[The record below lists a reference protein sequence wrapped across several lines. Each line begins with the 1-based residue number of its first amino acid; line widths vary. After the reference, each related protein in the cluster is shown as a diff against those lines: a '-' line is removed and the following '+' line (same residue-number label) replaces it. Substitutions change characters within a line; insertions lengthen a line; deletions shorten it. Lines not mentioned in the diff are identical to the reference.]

1 MKIKNICC
9 IGAGYVGGPTMA
21 VIADKCPDIQ
31 IHVVDFNKERINKW
45 NDVDVNNLPIFEPGL
60 AEIVERCRGKN
71 LHFSTGIN
79 ERIRK
84 SDMVFISVNT
94 PTKKYGLGAGKA
106 SDLKWVEACAR
117 QVANNATGH
126 TIVVEKSTLPVR
138 TAEVIKSILDATKKD
153 SERSEIK
160 TFDVLSNPEFLAE
173 GTAINDLLYPDRVLI
188 GGENQLSI
196 NALSD
201 IYAKW
206 VTKEKILQTN
216 IWSSELAKLTANAF
230 LAQRISSINSIGAL
244 CEATGADVREVSRA
258 IGADSRIGS
267 KFLDAGPGFGG
278 SCFKKDILNLVYLS
292 EYFGLY
298 EVAKFWES
306 VVTLNNWHQKR
317 ISKLI
322 TNKLFGTISGKK
334 IIILGFAF
342 KGNTNDTR
350 ESAAIL
356 ICKDLLNEGAFLFI
370 HDPKVSKEQ
379 IINDLGSKPY
389 SENKKQLN
397 SFDVK
402 GNWEFI
408 HDIDESFFE
417 ADAIVIL
424 TEWEE
429 YKNINWDLAEKR
441 MRKPAWIFDSR
452 SLIDPEDIKKNDFN
466 FWRIGD
472 GS

>member
-1 MKIKNICC
+1 MASKKNFKT
-9 IGAGYVGGPTMA
+9 YY
-21 VIADKCPDIQ
+21 KQ
-31 IHVVDFNKERINKW
+31 I
-45 NDVDVNNLPIFEPGL
+45 
-60 AEIVERCRGKN
+60 
-71 LHFSTGIN
+71 
-79 ERIRK
+79 
-84 SDMVFISVNT
+84 
-94 PTKKYGLGAGKA
+94 
-106 SDLKWVEACAR
+106 
-117 QVANNATGH
+117 
-126 TIVVEKSTLPVR
+126 
-138 TAEVIKSILDATKKD
+138 
-153 SERSEIK
+153 
-160 TFDVLSNPEFLAE
+160 
-173 GTAINDLLYPDRVLI
+173 
-188 GGENQLSI
+188 
-196 NALSD
+196 
-201 IYAKW
+201 
-206 VTKEKILQTN
+206 
-216 IWSSELAKLTANAF
+216 IWHNF
-230 LAQRISSINSIGAL
+230 R
-244 CEATGADVREVSRA
+244 
-258 IGADSRIGS
+258 
-267 KFLDAGPGFGG
+267 
-278 SCFKKDILNLVYLS
+278 
-292 EYFGLY
+292 
-298 EVAKFWES
+298 
-306 VVTLNNWHQKR
+306 
-317 ISKLI
+317 
-322 TNKLFGTISGKK
+322 KK

-452 SLIDPEDIKKNDFN
+452 SLIDPEDIKNDFN

>member
-31 IHVVDFNKERINKW
+31 IHVVDFNKDRINKW
-45 NDVDVNNLPIFEPGL
+45 NDIDINNLPIFEPGL
-60 AEIVERCRGKN
+60 AERVERCRGKN
-71 LHFSTGIN
+71 LHFSSEIN
-79 ERIRK
+79 EGIRK

-117 QVANNATGH
+117 QVANNASGH

-138 TAEVIKSILDATKKD
+138 TAEVIKSILEASNRDSKESEFKK
-153 SERSEIK
+153 
-160 TFDVLSNPEFLAE
+160 FDVLSNPEFLAE

-188 GGENQLSI
+188 GGDNQLSI
-196 NALSD
+196 NALSE

-206 VTKEKILQTN
+206 VTKEKILHTN

-230 LAQRISSINSIGAL
+230 LAQRISSINAIGAL

-306 VVTLNNWHQKR
+306 VVTLNNWHQTR

-322 TNKLFGTISGKK
+322 TKKLFGTISGKK

-350 ESAAIL
+350 ESAAIQ
-356 ICKDLLNEGAFLFI
+356 ICKDLLNEGAVLFI

-389 SENKKQLN
+389 SESEKLN
-397 SFDVK
+397 SFNEK

-408 HDIDESFFE
+408 NDIDESFFE

-429 YKNINWDLAEKR
+429 YKNINWNLAEKR

-452 SLIDPEDIKKNDFN
+452 SLIEPKDIEKYNFK